1 MKSFFSWSVRTHLL
15 LLVLA
20 ATIPALALV
29 WWSGQELQRMSVE
42 KTQEATRRLVLGM
55 TDDLEQVEENA
66 RVLLTTLSNVPT
78 IKMALFKICVETY
91 PASPIPA
98 QPRSQFAE
106 FCTTPLLSSVWNHA
120 R

>member
-1 MKSFFSWSVRTHLL
+1 MCIRINDTCQGINTVFEQSDRFSVAQRSDGFKRFVAILL
-15 LLVLA
+15 
-20 ATIPALALV
+20 
-29 WWSGQELQRMSVE
+29 
-42 KTQEATRRLVLGM
+42 
-55 TDDLEQVEENA
+55 
-66 RVLLTTLSNVPT
+66 
-78 IKMALFKICVETY
+78 ALFKICVEAY